1 MNQNMMKRVQQ
12 MQRDMKKAQEEI
24 ANTEFT
30 TTNGVVTITMT
41 GEKTL
46 KQVSFEEGF
55 MPEDKDDLE
64 MLAGMIVAATHQAEE
79 EIERFTE
86 EKMQKFQALLG
97 GFGF

>member
-1 MNQNMMKRVQQ
+1 MNQNMIKRVQQ
-12 MQRDMKKAQEEI
+12 MQREMKKTQEEI

-46 KQVSFEEGF
+46 KKVSFEENF
-55 MPEDKDDLE
+55 MPEDKEDLE
-64 MLAGMIVAATHQAEE
+64 MIAGMIVAAAHQAEE
-79 EIERFTE
+79 EIDHFTE
-86 EKMQKFQALLG
+86 EKMKKYQALLG

>member
-64 MLAGMIVAATHQAEE
+64 MIAGMIVAATHQAEE
-79 EIERFTE
+79 EIEQFTE

>member
-46 KQVSFEEGF
+46 KQVSFEDGF